1 MPYKTK
7 APAPAPPTP
16 TFKTPMKVPKKKS
29 STSDLSMVAAF
40 DDLMRNGSIF
50 HNGAEKQF
58 LVFVKNA
65 GEWQKRWQRAE
76 AERQRLNMLLNER
89 EKELS
94 VKDQKIKQAREMVN
108 IEMRERQRV
117 ESEKEN
123 LQRQWHAL
131 QDLVNT
137 AEPVKINNET
147 LEKIRSNYSPAM
159 KKVQRTPS
167 AKRNYL
173 TDNMAPLIEQEQ
185 ESLMDASELSFDDSR
200 DDILD
205 GSRLRSGQVYKRRSS
220 NQRQSRSRARRSHS
234 MVGDKIVTTTTVTVD
249 QNGHTHA
256 KAILE
261 SQAATFGE
269 LQEKVILE
277 SHTVFKITN
286 FLPTYFSLTRRNP
299 ADPRVYQLLQQ
310 SKPLQPHLQ

>member
-50 HNGAEKQF
+50 HDGAEKQF

-123 LQRQWHAL
+123 LQRQ
-131 QDLVNT
+131 
-137 AEPVKINNET
+137 
-147 LEKIRSNYSPAM
+147 
-159 KKVQRTPS
+159 
-167 AKRNYL
+167 
-173 TDNMAPLIEQEQ
+173 
-185 ESLMDASELSFDDSR
+185 
-200 DDILD
+200 
-205 GSRLRSGQVYKRRSS
+205 
-220 NQRQSRSRARRSHS
+220 
-234 MVGDKIVTTTTVTVD
+234 
-249 QNGHTHA
+249 
-256 KAILE
+256 
-261 SQAATFGE
+261 
-269 LQEKVILE
+269 
-277 SHTVFKITN
+277 
-286 FLPTYFSLTRRNP
+286 
-299 ADPRVYQLLQQ
+299 
-310 SKPLQPHLQ
+310 

>member
-29 STSDLSMVAAF
+29 STSELSMVAAF

-50 HNGAEKQF
+50 HDGGAEKQF
-58 LVFVKNA
+58 LVFVKHA

-76 AERQRLNMLLNER
+76 AERQRLNLLLNER

-123 LQRQWHAL
+123 MQRQWHAL

-137 AEPVKINNET
+137 DTVKINNET
-147 LEKIRSNYSPAM
+147 LERIRSNYSPANM

-173 TDNMAPLIEQEQ
+173 TDNMTPLIEQEQ
-185 ESLMDASELSFDDSR
+185 ESLMDASELVKTLIYFMTILYNGFD
-200 DDILD
+200 
-205 GSRLRSGQVYKRRSS
+205 KC
-220 NQRQSRSRARRSHS
+220 
-234 MVGDKIVTTTTVTVD
+234 
-249 QNGHTHA
+249 
-256 KAILE
+256 E
-261 SQAATFGE
+261 F
-269 LQEKVILE
+269 
-277 SHTVFKITN
+277 
-286 FLPTYFSLTRRNP
+286 
-299 ADPRVYQLLQQ
+299 
-310 SKPLQPHLQ
+310 

>member
-16 TFKTPMKVPKKKS
+16 TFKTPMKVPKKKNS
-29 STSDLSMVAAF
+29 ASDLSMVAAF

-50 HNGAEKQF
+50 QDGIAERQF
-58 LVFVKNA
+58 LVFVKHA

-76 AERQRLNMLLNER
+76 AERQRLNMLLNDR

-117 ESEKEN
+117 EGEKEN

-131 QDLVNT
+131 QDLVN
-137 AEPVKINNET
+137 ADSVKINNET
-147 LEKIRSNYSPAM
+147 LEKIRNNYSPAM

-167 AKRNYL
+167 AKRSYL
-173 TDNMAPLIEQEQ
+173 TDMGPLVEQEQ

-200 DDILD
+200 DDMLD
-205 GSRLRSGQVYKRRSS
+205 GSRLRNNGQVYKRRSS

-234 MVGDKIVTTTTVTVD
+234 MAGDKIITTTTVTVD

-269 LQEKVILE
+269 LQEKV
-277 SHTVFKITN
+277 KK
-286 FLPTYFSLTRRNP
+286 YFFDRYLKK
-299 ADPRVYQLLQQ
+299 LL
-310 SKPLQPHLQ
+310 KLDF